1 MEIGRNTNKDKI
13 KLAIDVIVPH
23 IVLCLYNLLKFD

>member
-1 MEIGRNTNKDKI
+1 MEIGKNTNKDKI

-23 IVLCLYNLLKFD
+23 IKFIVDSTVFI